1 MAKILEVNSLKKNNL
16 FHNSGNQDKQNL
28 QTDSQSAQLA
38 VIAGVITTFG
48 DAIATLAA
56 VLAIEEAR
64 EEQNG
69 NGNNENMQQQI
80 DYLTSEFEKLKK
92 QVNNKNTYHR

>member
-1 MAKILEVNSLKKNNL
+1 MAQILEVNSLKKNNL

-69 NGNNENMQQQI
+69 NGNNKNMQQQI

>member
-1 MAKILEVNSLKKNNL
+1 MEVNSLKKNNL

-48 DAIATLAA
+48 DALATLAA

-64 EEQNG
+64 EEKNG
-69 NGNNENMQQQI
+69 IGNNNNMQKQI

-92 QVNNKNTYHR
+92 QVSNQNTYHL

>member
-1 MAKILEVNSLKKNNL
+1 MAQILEVNSLKKNNL

-69 NGNNENMQQQI
+69 NGNMQQQI